1 MRISSRSSLPSQS
14 ELFSSCPTGNESP
27 ESLRAFIH
35 NHPPPQAARKG
46 SQHRRQRQSVLSIAG
61 LVDREAMQSLR
72 AISPRAT
79 EEKLK
84 QPMSTTAVDYY
95 ESTVFSERCQIPK
108 SLTICFNSYLRF

>member
-1 MRISSRSSLPSQS
+1 MSPPNHYGHSFISILLP
-14 ELFSSCPTGNESP
+14 
-27 ESLRAFIH
+27 LRRER
-35 NHPPPQAARKG
+35 AANFVVDG
-46 SQHRRQRQSVLSIAG
+46 QLVLSIAG
-61 LVDREAMQSLR
+61 LVNREAMQSLR

-108 SLTICFNSYLRF
+108 FLTICFNSYLRFRLSLGAIKLVLVAGS